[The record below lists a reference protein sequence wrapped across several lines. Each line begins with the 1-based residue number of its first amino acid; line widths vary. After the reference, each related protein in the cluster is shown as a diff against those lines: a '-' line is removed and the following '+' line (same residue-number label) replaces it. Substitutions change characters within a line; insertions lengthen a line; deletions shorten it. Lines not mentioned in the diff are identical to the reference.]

1 MNMVAAGAA
10 TKRRAAVSPATERRV
25 PVGPAV
31 KSAIQGWVP
40 VPSAVRSAIQG
51 RAAVGPAVKSAIQ
64 GRAAVSLAVTSPAPV
79 RPDRPA
85 CLPHRHGRH
94 PRVSVPYPGAA
105 RRADRWPRQPRTL
118 PRPPPRT

>member
-1 MNMVAAGAA
+1 MNVVAA
-10 TKRRAAVSPATERRV
+10 TNSRAAVSPATESRV

-40 VPSAVRSAIQG
+40 AAPAAKSATRS
-51 RAAVGPAVKSAIQ
+51 RAAAGPAVKSAIQ

-79 RPDRPA
+79 RPDRPV

-105 RRADRWPRQPRTL
+105 RYADRCPRQPPTL